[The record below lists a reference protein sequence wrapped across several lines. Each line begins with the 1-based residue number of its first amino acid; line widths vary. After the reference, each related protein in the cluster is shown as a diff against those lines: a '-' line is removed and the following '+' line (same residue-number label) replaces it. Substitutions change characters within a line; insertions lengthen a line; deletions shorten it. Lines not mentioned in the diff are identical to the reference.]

1 MGQDERHQT
10 LANRVSALTI
20 NNRSNSLVQ
29 IVEEAI
35 AEHSLSKFSE
45 YWELCKRTVDTSDV
59 EQFYVMVEPR
69 SQLGSAGGYC
79 DAAFLLRDLVVGI
92 EGDDDQG
99 TGNFV
104 VLRLE
109 HIRDVTFL
117 LGSLPGLPR
126 SQGALLTA
134 VLRGVGSSEVLAYWA
149 AKTDEEEKKLV
160 RFTQC
165 LIERLGSRS
174 S

>member
-1 MGQDERHQT
+1 M
-10 LANRVSALTI
+10 NRVSALTI
-20 NNRSNSLVQ
+20 NNRSNSLIQV
-29 IVEEAI
+29 VEEAI
-35 AEHSLSKFSE
+35 AEHSLSKFAE
-45 YWELCKRTVDTSDV
+45 YWELCKRTAGTSDV
-59 EQFYVMVEPR
+59 EQFYVMVDPR
-69 SQLGSAGGYC
+69 PQLGVAGGYC
-79 DAAFLLRDLVVGI
+79 DAAFLVRDLVVGI
-92 EGDDDQG
+92 EGDDVQG

-117 LGSLPGLPR
+117 LGPLPGLPR

-149 AKTDEEEKKLV
+149 AKTEDEEKKLV

-165 LIERLGSRS
+165 LIERLGSQS